1 MSTVTFAAIKSKVEE
16 LCTLPS
22 TCPELKAVC
31 REWLAAVG
39 TDRQQE
45 MNTKLLKEVGEDINT
60 LDDVI
65 PFFESAAGKKIFGE
79 ETAAQ
84 LAKKGPR
91 PEGRRQ
97 EILFLPVLHDLSL
110 HPGK

>member
-1 MSTVTFAAIKSKVEE
+1 
-16 LCTLPS
+16 
-22 TCPELKAVC
+22 
-31 REWLAAVG
+31 
-39 TDRQQE
+39 

-84 LAKKGPR
+84 LAKKAHDLKA
-91 PEGRRQ
+91 EGKKYCFWARLQ
-97 EILFLPVLHDLSL
+97 NDLSL
-110 HPGK
+110 SSWENKEVLL

>member
-31 REWLAAVG
+31 MEWLAAVG

-45 MNTKLLKEVGEDINT
+45 MT
-60 LDDVI
+60 L
-65 PFFESAAGKKIFGE
+65 S
-79 ETAAQ
+79 
-84 LAKKGPR
+84 
-91 PEGRRQ
+91 
-97 EILFLPVLHDLSL
+97 S
-110 HPGK
+110 

>member
-31 REWLAAVG
+31 RERLAAVG

-45 MNTKLLKEVGEDINT
+45 MNTKLL
-60 LDDVI
+60 
-65 PFFESAAGKKIFGE
+65 
-79 ETAAQ
+79 
-84 LAKKGPR
+84 
-91 PEGRRQ
+91 
-97 EILFLPVLHDLSL
+97 
-110 HPGK
+110 

>member
-65 PFFESAAGKKIFGE
+65 PFFESAAGKKTFGE

-84 LAKKGPR
+84 LAKR
-91 PEGRRQ
+91 PTT
-97 EILFLPVLHDLSL
+97 
-110 HPGK
+110 

>member
-31 REWLAAVG
+31 MEWLAAVG

-60 LDDVI
+60 LDASFRSLNLLQVRR
-65 PFFESAAGKKIFGE
+65 SSVKKR
-79 ETAAQ
+79 Q
-84 LAKKGPR
+84 PSLQKR
-91 PEGRRQ
+91 PTT
-97 EILFLPVLHDLSL
+97 
-110 HPGK
+110 